1 MPVVHTQG
9 LETQFVH
16 LGQRGRDQRL
26 AYALPI
32 RERVNTLL
40 RRGVAIAGGLGA
52 RKVGAGCHADK
63 SGLDHAGGIGVE
75 RVAHDREHQRA
86 LCVGQTTSTGRK
98 DQKKK

>member
-1 MPVVHTQG
+1 MGPRDG
-9 LETQFVH
+9 PRSARLN
-16 LGQRGRDQRL
+16 GR
-26 AYALPI
+26 P
-32 RERVNTLL
+32 TG
-40 RRGVAIAGGLGA
+40 RRIDFLTAGGLGA
-52 RKVGAGCHADK
+52 RKVGAGCHAAK